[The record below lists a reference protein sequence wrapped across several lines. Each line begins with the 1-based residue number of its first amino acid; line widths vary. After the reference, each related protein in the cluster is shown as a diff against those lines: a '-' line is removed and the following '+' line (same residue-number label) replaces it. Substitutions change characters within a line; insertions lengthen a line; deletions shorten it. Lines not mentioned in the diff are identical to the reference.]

1 LLRSPADAI
10 LAADFF
16 EVVTLTAARRHV
28 PAVIEYARGRV
39 RVLGATAHPNTAR
52 VAQAARNL
60 AMDRDDAG
68 RTARYLIRDRDATF
82 PALFDA
88 LLAGAGV
95 KTVLS
100 GVRMPRM
107 NSIIER
113 WIHSCRHELPDRTMI
128 WNQRHLLRAPHEYQ
142 RHHNAHR
149 PHRGISNT
157 RPLHP
162 LPQPITDPATVTRL
176 DIRRR
181 DRLGGVL
188 HEYEQAA

>member
-1 LLRSPADAI
+1 
-10 LAADFF
+10 
-16 EVVTLTAARRHV
+16 
-28 PAVIEYARGRV
+28 
-39 RVLGATAHPNTAR
+39 
-52 VAQAARNL
+52 
-60 AMDRDDAG
+60 MDRDDAG
-68 RTARYLIRDRDATF
+68 RTARYLIRDRHATF

-88 LLAGAGV
+88 LLADAGV

-113 WIHSCRHELPDRTMI
+113 WIHSCRHELPDRTLI

-142 RHHNAHR
+142 RQNNAHR

-162 LPQPITDPATVTRL
+162 LPEPITIQPRSHGSTPVDVIVLAASSTSTNRPRDLHGQDFRHSQGPEDPAQPTGPRAPRVAH
-176 DIRRR
+176 RR
-181 DRLGGVL
+181 
-188 HEYEQAA
+188 